1 MHNAL
6 VRDSLDLRDRSG
18 SVDSLTQ
25 FVYNVNKIRI
35 IFSICEIRNGNL
47 LFIYLILTKVY
58 PFIHHV
64 TVCPRRKKY
73 FHVSVTNS
81 VFTQ

>member
-35 IFSICEIRNGNL
+35 ISSICEIRNGNL
-47 LFIYLILTKVY
+47 LFIYLILRSTLLYTTSLFVPKE
-58 PFIHHV
+58 
-64 TVCPRRKKY
+64 KNY